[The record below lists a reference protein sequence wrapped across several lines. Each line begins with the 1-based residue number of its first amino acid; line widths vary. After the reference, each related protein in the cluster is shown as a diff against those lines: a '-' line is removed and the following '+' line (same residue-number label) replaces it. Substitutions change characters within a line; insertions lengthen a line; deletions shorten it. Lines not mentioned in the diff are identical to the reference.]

1 MVEPRP
7 CRQGVGVIPLE
18 EQQAIVS
25 ARLEDAFAELVQRL
39 HYQKAFIFGKALE
52 RLAAGFGEFGDA
64 IFCRAHDQLEREIV
78 EELADS
84 INYVAAILYREGAG
98 R

>member
-1 MVEPRP
+1 MM
-7 CRQGVGVIPLE
+7 PLE
-18 EQQAIVS
+18 EQQRIVG

-52 RLAAGFGEFGDA
+52 RLAAGFDEFGDA
-64 IFCRAHDQLEREIV
+64 IFQRSHDQLEREIL

-84 INYVAAILYREGAG
+84 INYQAAILWREGAE
-98 R
+98 